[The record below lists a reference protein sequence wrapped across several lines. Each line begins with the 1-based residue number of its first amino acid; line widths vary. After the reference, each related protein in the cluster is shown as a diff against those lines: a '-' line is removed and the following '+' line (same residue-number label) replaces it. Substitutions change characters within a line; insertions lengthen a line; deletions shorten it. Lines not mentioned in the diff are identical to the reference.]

1 MNVQSGEQPDESIE
15 ITSRSPEETKLLGE
29 IIGQS
34 IDQKT
39 TISLSGDLGAGKTV
53 FVQGLA
59 KGLDVPSDYYITSPT
74 YTIVNEYPGRLKLV
88 HADLYR
94 LPSGLSGASELF
106 DIGFE
111 EFYDSDV
118 VIVVEW
124 ADRLASG
131 ELAEDL
137 AVSISTVD
145 DLTRTFILFFYGQ
158 KLFFCGREKSNLINL
173 LKKTFETHKR

>member
-1 MNVQSGEQPDESIE
+1 MSVQPGRQLTESIE
-15 ITSRSPEETKLLGE
+15 ITTRSPEETRTLGE
-29 IIGQS
+29 ILGRN

-59 KGLDVPSDYYITSPT
+59 KGLDVPSDYYVTSPT
-74 YTIVNEYPGRLKLV
+74 YTIVNEYPGRLHLV

-94 LPSGLSGASELF
+94 IAGAEELF

-111 EFYDSDV
+111 EFHDSDG
-118 VIVVEW
+118 VIVIEW
-124 ADRLASG
+124 ADRLAPG

-137 AVSISTVD
+137 AVSICTVD
-145 DLTRTFILFFYGQ
+145 DLIRTFTLFFYGQ

>member
-1 MNVQSGEQPDESIE
+1 MTVHFGKQMPDSIK
-15 ITSRSPEETKLLGE
+15 ITTGAPEDTRWLGE
-29 IIGQS
+29 IIGQQ

-59 KGLDVPSDYYITSPT
+59 RGLDVPSDYYVTSPT
-74 YTIVNEYPGRLKLV
+74 YTLVNEYPGRLNLI

-94 LPSGLSGASELF
+94 IAGGIAGASELE

-111 EFYDSDV
+111 EFYDSDG

-124 ADRLASG
+124 ADRLAPG
-131 ELAEDL
+131 ALAEDFTVL
-137 AVSISTVD
+137 ITMIDDST
-145 DLTRTFILFFYGQ
+145 RNFILFFYGR
-158 KLFFCGREKSNLINL
+158 KNTNLIQH
-173 LKKTFETHKR
+173 LKKTFETCKR

>member
-1 MNVQSGEQPDESIE
+1 MTFHPDIKVTESIE
-15 ITSRSPEETKLLGE
+15 ISTGSPKETRLLGE

-34 IDQKT
+34 IDQKM

-59 KGLDVPSDYYITSPT
+59 RGLAVPSDYIITSPT
-74 YTIVNEYPGRLKLV
+74 YTIVNEYPGRIKLF

-94 LPSGLSGASELF
+94 ISGGISGTAELF

-111 EFYDSDV
+111 EFYESNG

-124 ADRLASG
+124 ADRLAPG
-131 ELAEDL
+131 ELKEDL

-145 DLTRTFILFFYGQ
+145 ALTRKFILFFYGR
-158 KLFFCGREKSNLINL
+158 KLFFYGREKSNLIKL
-173 LKKTFETHKR
+173 LKKTFEMHKR

>member
-1 MNVQSGEQPDESIE
+1 MNVQSGGQPDESIE
-15 ITSRSPEETKLLGE
+15 ITTRSPVETKLLGE

-88 HADLYR
+88 HADLYWI
-94 LPSGLSGASELF
+94 PSGVSGASELF

-111 EFYDSDV
+111 EFYDSDG
-118 VIVVEW
+118 
-124 ADRLASG
+124 AD
-131 ELAEDL
+131 D
-137 AVSISTVD
+137 
-145 DLTRTFILFFYGQ
+145 
-158 KLFFCGREKSNLINL
+158 
-173 LKKTFETHKR
+173 

>member
-1 MNVQSGEQPDESIE
+1 MTLHPDGQTTKSIE
-15 ITSRSPEETKLLGE
+15 ITTGSAEETRLLGE

-34 IDQKT
+34 IDQKM

-59 KGLDVPSDYYITSPT
+59 KGLKVPPDYIITSPT
-74 YTIVNEYPGRLKLV
+74 YTLVNEYPGRLKLF

-94 LPSGLSGASELF
+94 ISSGISGTAELF

-111 EFYDSDV
+111 EFYDSDG

-124 ADRLASG
+124 ADRLPPG

-145 DLTRTFILFFYGQ
+145 DLTRTFILFFYGR
-158 KLFFCGREKSNLINL
+158 KLFFYGREKSNLIQL
-173 LKKTFETHKR
+173 LKKTFVTRKG